1 MCATVSALSDFYWKL
16 MLSED
21 TITAL
26 LKLMIGCFFV
36 EFWFLAALDAPSPLR
51 FFGDIELV

>member
-1 MCATVSALSDFYWKL
+1 